1 MNDDVNKKL
10 VVNAQ
15 NLCHSYG
22 KGELRTK
29 ILHNLNFKV
38 MSGEIT
44 LLVGPSGSGKSTL
57 LTLLGALRSVEEGS
71 IQVLGQE
78 LNGANED
85 VLIQTR
91 RRIGFIFQSH
101 NLVSSLTVLQNV
113 QILLQLKEANPQKRI
128 DKATELLEAVGLTH
142 RLNHYPEELSGGQR
156 QRVAIAR
163 ACLSATCSPSTC
175 SRFWVQAGS
184 VAVDH
189 HYYQMLVVPVWN
201 IVKYNAL
208 GGGGGA
214 GADLYGVEPVSF
226 YLKNLFLN
234 FNVVFL
240 LALASLVV
248 RSAARVSTYTPALP
262 GDDTTMT
269 SRSNRAHG
277 FRAASAL
284 K

>member
-1 MNDDVNKKL
+1 MNDDANKKL
-10 VVNAQ
+10 VVNTQ

-38 MSGEIT
+38 RSGEIT

-113 QILLQLKEANPQKRI
+113 QILLQLKEANPQRRI

-142 RLNHYPEELSGGQR
+142 RLNNYPEELSGGQR

-163 ACLSATCSPSTC
+163 ALAP
-175 SRFWVQAGS
+175 QPE
-184 VAVDH
+184 
-189 HYYQMLVVPVWN
+189 L
-201 IVKYNAL
+201 IL
-208 GGGGGA
+208 
-214 GADLYGVEPVSF
+214 ADEPT
-226 YLKNLFLN
+226 
-234 FNVVFL
+234 
-240 LALASLVV
+240 ASLDSRAGQDVV
-248 RSAARVSTYTPALP
+248 ELLGKLSRDQGSAVLLVTHDLRLLKDADRIWGIEDGRINPWDQSK
-262 GDDTTMT
+262 
-269 SRSNRAHG
+269 SN
-277 FRAASAL
+277 AASNH
-284 K
+284 

>member
-1 MNDDVNKKL
+1 MNDDANKKL
-10 VVNAQ
+10 VVNTQ

-38 MSGEIT
+38 RSGEIT

-113 QILLQLKEANPQKRI
+113 QILLQLKEANPQRRI

-163 ACLSATCSPSTC
+163 ALAP
-175 SRFWVQAGS
+175 QPE
-184 VAVDH
+184 
-189 HYYQMLVVPVWN
+189 L
-201 IVKYNAL
+201 IL
-208 GGGGGA
+208 
-214 GADLYGVEPVSF
+214 ADEPT
-226 YLKNLFLN
+226 
-234 FNVVFL
+234 
-240 LALASLVV
+240 ASLDSRAGQDVV
-248 RSAARVSTYTPALP
+248 ELLGKLSRDQGSAVLLVTHDLRLLKDADRIWGIEDGRINPWDQSK
-262 GDDTTMT
+262 
-269 SRSNRAHG
+269 SN
-277 FRAASAL
+277 AASNH
-284 K
+284 

>member
-10 VVNAQ
+10 VVNTQ

-38 MSGEIT
+38 ISGEIT

-163 ACLSATCSPSTC
+163 ALAP
-175 SRFWVQAGS
+175 QPE
-184 VAVDH
+184 
-189 HYYQMLVVPVWN
+189 L
-201 IVKYNAL
+201 IL
-208 GGGGGA
+208 
-214 GADLYGVEPVSF
+214 ADEPT
-226 YLKNLFLN
+226 
-234 FNVVFL
+234 
-240 LALASLVV
+240 ASLDSRAGQDVV
-248 RSAARVSTYTPALP
+248 ELLGKLSRDQGSAVLLVTHDLRLLKDADRIWGIEDGRINPWDQSK
-262 GDDTTMT
+262 
-269 SRSNRAHG
+269 RN
-277 FRAASAL
+277 AASNH
-284 K
+284 

>member
-10 VVNAQ
+10 VVNTQ

-113 QILLQLKEANPQKRI
+113 QILLQLKEANPQRRI

-163 ACLSATCSPSTC
+163 ALAP
-175 SRFWVQAGS
+175 QPE
-184 VAVDH
+184 
-189 HYYQMLVVPVWN
+189 L
-201 IVKYNAL
+201 IL
-208 GGGGGA
+208 
-214 GADLYGVEPVSF
+214 ADEPT
-226 YLKNLFLN
+226 
-234 FNVVFL
+234 
-240 LALASLVV
+240 ASLDSRAGQDVV
-248 RSAARVSTYTPALP
+248 ELLGKLSRDQGSAVLLVTHDLRLLKDADRIWGIEDGRINPWDQSK
-262 GDDTTMT
+262 
-269 SRSNRAHG
+269 SN
-277 FRAASAL
+277 AASNH
-284 K
+284 